1 MNSRPYE
8 YSYLWTCPL
17 IFKFVFNHFLSLSG
31 VIKPCRLDCHA
42 TRDEFS
48 SILFSVF
55 MPLLVINIRANWLK
69 PKTTCSF
76 RFWLIFTSNGS
87 FQINSTL
94 IRLGSATPQK
104 SVIMLIS
111 YGTVIS
117 WLILIRTQVIHESFA
132 DAKSITMPT
141 SCPNIER
148 ENKIIQSTSYYLKN

>member
-117 WLILIRTQVIHESFA
+117 SSQNLT
-132 DAKSITMPT
+132 
-141 SCPNIER
+141 
-148 ENKIIQSTSYYLKN
+148 IINSKCHSMLTHSHSNASDSWIFCRC